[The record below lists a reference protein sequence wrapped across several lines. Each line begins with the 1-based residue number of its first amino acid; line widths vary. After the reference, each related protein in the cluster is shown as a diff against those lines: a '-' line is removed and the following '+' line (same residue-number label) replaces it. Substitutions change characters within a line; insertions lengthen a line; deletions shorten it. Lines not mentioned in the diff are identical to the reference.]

1 MSTAS
6 DRRPAAGSRP
16 VVGTMIGD
24 PAGIGPEV
32 AVKALASGRVHDVSV
47 PVLLGSAAAVERA
60 LKFTG
65 LNARVRVMQ
74 QFEKP
79 SDDPAIIDVIDTGA
93 LPEGVLPLGEDT
105 EAAGH
110 ASAQWLDELD
120 ALARDGSFAAT
131 IMGPISTGSLKMA
144 GKIDK
149 VISPTP
155 GESYLVLLTG
165 PLRVAHL
172 TDHMPLRQVIDVIS
186 SDLVASALEQLND
199 AMTSWGIV
207 RPRIAVAGLNPH
219 AAGDEDRD
227 VIAPGVE
234 LARSKGINV
243 EGPIPPDSVFRQCI
257 EGRYDMVLAMFHDQ
271 GHIAVKTWGFSGNC
285 VIMMGPPYL
294 HMSVAH
300 GTAYDIA
307 GKGTADAE
315 MMLSAMLTAGRL
327 ASGGGFEE
335 ARESSDEH

>member
-6 DRRPAAGSRP
+6 ERGRP

-32 AVKALASGRVHDVSV
+32 AVRALADGAVHADSI
-47 PVLLGSAAAVERA
+47 PLLVGSAAAVERA
-60 LKFTG
+60 LDFTG
-65 LNARVRVMQ
+65 IKARLRVMRS
-74 QFEKP
+74 FEKP

-93 LPEGVLPLGEDT
+93 LPDGVLPLGEDT

-110 ASAQWLDELD
+110 ATAQWLDELD

-131 IMGPISTGSLKMA
+131 IMGPISTGSLKLA
-144 GKIDK
+144 KKLDR

-172 TDHMPLRQVIDVIS
+172 TDHMSLRQVIDVIS
-186 SDLVASALEQLND
+186 ADLVATAVGQLHE
-199 AMTSWGIV
+199 AMQSWGIAQ
-207 RPRIAVAGLNPH
+207 PRIAVAGLNPH
-219 AAGDEDRD
+219 AMGDEDRLE
-227 VIAPGVE
+227 IAPGIE
-234 LARSKGINV
+234 AARARGIDV
-243 EGPIPPDSVFRQCI
+243 EGPIAPDSVFRHCI

-271 GHIAVKTWGFSGNC
+271 GHIAVKTWGFSGNS
-285 VIMMGPPYL
+285 VIIMGPPYL

-300 GTAYDIA
+300 GTAYDIV
-307 GKGTADAE
+307 GTGNADAA
-315 MMLSAMLTAGRL
+315 MMLSAMRTCGRL
-327 ASGGGFEE
+327 ASGRGFEQ
-335 ARESSDEH
+335 A

>member
-1 MSTAS
+1 M
-6 DRRPAAGSRP
+6 
-16 VVGTMIGD
+16 VGD

-32 AVKALASGRVHDVSV
+32 TVKALADGSVHEVSI
-47 PVLLGSAAAVERA
+47 PVLLGSAAAVQRA
-60 LKFTG
+60 LDATG
-65 LNARVRVMQ
+65 IKARVRRMRS
-74 QFEKP
+74 FEPP
-79 SDDPAIIDVIDTGA
+79 SDDAGVIDVIDTGA
-93 LPEGVLPLGEDT
+93 LPDGVLPLGEDT

-110 ASAQWLDELD
+110 ATAQWLDELD
-120 ALARDGSFAAT
+120 GLARDGAFAAT

-144 GKIDK
+144 GKLDK

-172 TDHMPLRQVIDVIS
+172 TDHMSLRQVIDIITA
-186 SDLVASALEQLND
+186 DLVAKAIRQVND
-199 AMTSWGIV
+199 AMQSWGIA

-219 AAGDEDRD
+219 AMGDEDRLA
-227 VIAPGVE
+227 IAPGVE
-234 LARSKGINV
+234 RARGSGIAV
-243 EGPIPPDSVFRQCI
+243 EGPIAPDSVFRQCI

-300 GTAYDIA
+300 GTAYDIVGT
-307 GKGTADAE
+307 GKADAA
-315 MMLSAMLTAGRL
+315 MMRSAMRTCGQL
-327 ASGGGFEE
+327 ASGQGFVGE
-335 ARESSDEH
+335 AR

>member
-6 DRRPAAGSRP
+6 DRPMAAPEERP

-32 AVKALASGRVHDVSV
+32 TVKALADGSVHEVSI

-60 LKFTG
+60 LDMTG
-65 LNARVRVMQ
+65 VRARVRRMRS
-74 QFEKP
+74 FEQP
-79 SDDPAIIDVIDTGA
+79 SDDVGVIDVIDTGA
-93 LPEGVLPLGEDT
+93 LPDGVLPLGVDT
-105 EAAGH
+105 EVAGH
-110 ASAQWLDELD
+110 ATAQWLDELD

-131 IMGPISTGSLKMA
+131 VMGPISSGSLKMA
-144 GKIDK
+144 GKLDK

-172 TDHMPLRQVIDVIS
+172 TDHMSLRQVIDVITA
-186 SDLVASALEQLND
+186 DLVAKAIRQVND
-199 AMTSWGIV
+199 AMRSWGIA

-219 AAGDEDRD
+219 AMGDEDRLA
-227 VIAPGVE
+227 ILPGVE
-234 LARSKGINV
+234 RARATGIAV
-243 EGPIPPDSVFRQCI
+243 EGPIAPDSVFRQCI
-257 EGRYDMVLAMFHDQ
+257 EGRFDMVLAMFHDQ

-285 VIMMGPPYL
+285 VIIMGPPYL

-300 GTAYDIA
+300 GTAYDIVGT
-307 GKGTADAE
+307 GKADAA
-315 MMLSAMLTAGRL
+315 MMLSAMHICGQL
-327 ASGGGFEE
+327 ASGQGFTGE
-335 ARESSDEH
+335 AQ